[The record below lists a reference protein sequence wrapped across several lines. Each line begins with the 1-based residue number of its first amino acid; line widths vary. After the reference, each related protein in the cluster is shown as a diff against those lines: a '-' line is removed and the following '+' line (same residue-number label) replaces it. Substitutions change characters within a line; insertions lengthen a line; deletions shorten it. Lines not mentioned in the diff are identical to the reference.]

1 MGLRYKSPPPL
12 DVSSPEIDL
21 GNGWKIPKKR
31 KKDHN
36 PDDGDEKTITEPDDK
51 IMVNPKEY
59 VNRLENKVEE
69 QNGLLESMER
79 QIQDLLHNN
88 YNTLVDTWFLKE
100 ASPPEVPSSAWPDR
114 LGHKIQTF
122 DNWAFSSAIVGI
134 DKWKDVPSETKKV
147 TIARLKGWVVPGDF
161 DEIVSRMPPN
171 FRTRAL
177 VHFVRMLMLKE
188 CLELFF
194 ENGAFWY
201 MKGATGDD
209 CDETG
214 TWAPSSLP
222 GIYDMFRKGQPLAF
236 KIPFLLL

>member
-1 MGLRYKSPPPL
+1 
-12 DVSSPEIDL
+12 
-21 GNGWKIPKKR
+21 
-31 KKDHN
+31 
-36 PDDGDEKTITEPDDK
+36 
-51 IMVNPKEY
+51 
-59 VNRLENKVEE
+59 
-69 QNGLLESMER
+69 
-79 QIQDLLHNN
+79 
-88 YNTLVDTWFLKE
+88 
-100 ASPPEVPSSAWPDR
+100 
-114 LGHKIQTF
+114 
-122 DNWAFSSAIVGI
+122 VGI

-177 VHFVRMLMLKE
+177 MHFVRMLMLKE